1 MKTKGLFII
10 IDGIAGS
17 GKTTVIRSIHEYLC
31 SQEKTCFRLQD
42 WKEDHPPTFEEIN
55 NFDVYFTYE
64 PTRSWVGRAIRYEL
78 SRTDLPYGGE
88 ELAHAFAIDRQI
100 MYRRLILPAINAG
113 KIVIQDRGVTTSLV
127 YQSIM
132 PNGLSVDEIAKLPG
146 NKLALDHAPNHLILT
161 IIPIEQIIERIN
173 DRKDE
178 EKGVFGD
185 IELMR
190 RVDLRFREQWFR
202 ELFESYGTKLHTLDT
217 SGTLEE
223 SKTNA
228 IQLISSLL

>member
-1 MKTKGLFII
+1 MKTKSLFII
-10 IDGIAGS
+10 VDGIAGS
-17 GKTTVIRSIHEYLC
+17 GKTTVIRTIHEHLC
-31 SQEKTCFRLQD
+31 TQGKTCFRLQD
-42 WKEDHPPTFEEIN
+42 WKEERPPTFDEIN
-55 NFDVYFTYE
+55 QFDVYFTYE
-64 PTRSWVGRAIRYEL
+64 PTRTWVGRAIRYEL
-78 SRTDLPYGGE
+78 SQTNLPYGGE
-88 ELAHAFAIDRQI
+88 ELAHAFALDRQI
-100 MYRRLILPAINAG
+100 MYRRLILPALNAG

-161 IIPIEQIIERIN
+161 TIPIEQIIERIA

-178 EKGVFGD
+178 GKGVFGD

-190 RVDLRFREQWFR
+190 RVDVRFREQWFR
-202 ELFESYGTKLHTLDT
+202 ELFESHGTQLHTLDT
-217 SGTLEE
+217 SGTIEE
-223 SKTNA
+223 SKANA